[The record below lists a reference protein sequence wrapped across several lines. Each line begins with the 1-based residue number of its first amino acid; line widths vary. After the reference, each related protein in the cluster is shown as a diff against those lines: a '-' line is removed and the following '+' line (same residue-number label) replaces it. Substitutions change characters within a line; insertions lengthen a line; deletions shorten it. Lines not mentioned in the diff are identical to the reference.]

1 MKKLIQFA
9 IGNPVTILM
18 VVLAILLLGKI
29 SYDQLGVDL
38 LPNMNSPKLFVEV
51 TSGERPPE
59 EIEKQ
64 IMESMESMAIRQRDV
79 IRVSSVIRA
88 GSAQMTV
95 EYTWRKDMDEAFLD
109 LQKALNPFSQ
119 NNNVD
124 ELRITQHDPNTAPV
138 LLLGFSHNTI
148 TDMSE
153 LRKVAESYVRNELIR
168 QEGVADVSLSGQE
181 ITELTIS
188 TDSYKLSAFNLSLD
202 DIASRINA
210 SNQNLSGGRVTELG
224 LQYMVKGVSTL
235 RKEEDFQNLIVG
247 YKNIEAATQGSAS
260 NSSKAPILLKDVATV
275 EFVNR
280 RPDNIVRI
288 NGVRCMGLSIY
299 KETRFNTVTTVDQ
312 VTKVLP
318 TIEKALPGYK
328 LQIVSN
334 QGKFI
339 QDAISE
345 VKDTA
350 LVGIILAI
358 VVLFI
363 FLRRIGLTLIVSAAI
378 PISIIATFNL
388 MYYNGL
394 TLNIMTLGGLA
405 LGAGMLIDNAIVVI
419 ENIFRNQQ
427 KGMSV
432 YDAVVTGTSEVA
444 GAVTASTL
452 TTIVV
457 FLPIVYLHGVSGELF
472 KDQAWTVAFSL
483 FCSLFVAILVIP
495 AFYNK
500 IYGNNNNNN
509 NEEKKESAYPKFKAY
524 EYFIDLILR
533 FKWIV
538 IIASFILLGFT
549 SLLIPQ
555 IGIDFMPRA
564 ESRYFTIDVKMPEG
578 TRLERTSATMAGIEF
593 MLFDLAGDSLCTIY
607 SHAGPGAGLL
617 TEPFEG
623 EHTGQIKVILQP
635 HHPSSEQIISDIVL
649 NTELIEGLELSFHQD
664 ETALSSLLGADGAPV
679 VVEIKGEEL
688 EKISE
693 ITATVK
699 ERMENTPG
707 LFNIVS
713 SSENGAPELEV
724 ELDRVRIGMYNM
736 TANSIVNQIQQQLAG
751 REAGEVEF
759 AGEMRPIVIKLPEIS
774 LSQLSMMPIRS
785 GSMEFRLHELANI
798 RTSVA
803 PREIFRRNQAR
814 IGKVSANLDSDI
826 TLDQVSRAII
836 SATDDIELP
845 NNYTITVTGEEEK
858 RQEAMTSLGF
868 AMLLSIILVYM
879 VMAAQFESLSHPF
892 TILFTIPFALIGA
905 VAAFW
910 ITNITINIMGII
922 GMVMLAGIAVNGAII
937 LVDRINQIKRQGISR
952 REAIISASSQRLRPI
967 IMTAITT
974 ILALLPLAFGFGESA
989 SLRAPMAVAV
999 IGGIITST
1007 LLTLVLIPCMYDV
1020 IDSIASVFTRNKN
1033 EETEA

>member
-109 LQKALNPFSQ
+109 LQKALSPFGQ

-138 LLLGFSHNTI
+138 LLLGFSHSTI

-153 LRKVAESYVRNELIR
+153 LRKIAESYVRNELIR

-181 ITELTIS
+181 ITELTVS
-188 TDSYKLSAFNLSLD
+188 TDVYKLNAFNLSLD
-202 DIASRINA
+202 DIASRITA

-235 RKEEDFQNLIVG
+235 RKEEDFRNLIVG
-247 YKNIEAATQGSAS
+247 YKNIEIATQGSAA

-312 VTKVLP
+312 VTKALP
-318 TIEKALPGYK
+318 IIEKALPGYK

-339 QDAISE
+339 QDAINE
-345 VKDTA
+345 VKETA
-350 LVGIILAI
+350 IIGIILAI
-358 VVLFI
+358 VVLFL

-427 KGMSV
+427 KGMSA

-500 IYGNNNNNN
+500 IYGNNTQK
-509 NEEKKESAYPKFKAY
+509 EKKEKAYPKFKIY
-524 EYFIDLILR
+524 EDFIGLILR
-533 FKWIV
+533 FKWMV
-538 IIASFILLGFT
+538 ILISFVLLGLT
-549 SLLIPQ
+549 SLLIPY

-564 ESRYFTIDVKMPEG
+564 ESRYFTIDIKMPEG
-578 TRLERTSATMAGIEF
+578 TRLERTSSTMAGIES

-607 SHAGPGAGLL
+607 SHAGPGAGLV

-649 NTELIEGLELSFHQD
+649 NTEQINGLELSFHQD
-664 ETALSSLLGADGAPV
+664 ESALTSLLGADGAPV

-688 EKISE
+688 DKISE
-693 ITATVK
+693 LTATVK
-699 ERMENTPG
+699 ERMESIPG
-707 LFNIVS
+707 LFNVVS
-713 SSENGAPELEV
+713 SSEDGAPELEV
-724 ELDRVRIGMYNM
+724 ELNRVRIGMYNM
-736 TANSIVNQIQQQLAG
+736 TANSIVNQIQQQLDG

-785 GSMEFRLHELANI
+785 GNMEFRLHELADI
-798 RTSVA
+798 RTSIA
-803 PREIFRRNQAR
+803 PREIFRRNQSR
-814 IGKVSANLDSDI
+814 IGKVSANLDVDI
-826 TLDQVSRAII
+826 TLDQVSRSII
-836 SATDDIELP
+836 SATSDIELP

-937 LVDRINQIKRQGISR
+937 LVDRINQIKRQGGISR
-952 REAIISASSQRLRPI
+952 KEAIISASSQRLRPI

-1033 EETEA
+1033 EDTEA